1 VVVVAVKSYGK
12 GVIVVNFK
20 VASLMIEI
28 GEVDLL
34 KKLVDDELNRQCQAI
49 DDIVQRVY
57 DVTPAKHTEKAIAEV
72 KVAMLELVRS
82 PLADLERKL
91 ASIGVEPKPELEP
104 EPEVNS
110 EPGVEPE
117 PEPGKEP
124 AKSKA

>member
-1 VVVVAVKSYGK
+1 MVVVAVKSYGK

-34 KKLVDDELNRQCQAI
+34 KKLVDDELNRRCQGI
-49 DDIVQRVY
+49 DDVVQRVY
-57 DVTPAKHTEKAIAEV
+57 SIDPSRHTEKAIAEV
-72 KVAMLELVRS
+72 KVAVLELVRS
-82 PLADLERKL
+82 PLAELERKL
-91 ASIGVEPKPELEP
+91 ACIGVEPNREPEP
-104 EPEVNS
+104 EPEVKL

-117 PEPGKEP
+117 LEPGKEP